1 MADVAVFG
9 IGLEMDGATATVNK
23 FGQAAEKAAT
33 ASDKLETSTRRIGVS
48 ADGLTAAQ
56 RELVRRMQ
64 AVIDVAATLDARDK
78 AAVTNMLKEADAVR
92 GLATAMNDT
101 ALVQEKLSAA
111 TARFNQAVDQGTAKH
126 ANHVVGIGR
135 IGQSLAALVGHAV
148 GVPSV
153 VDRVGESLSIFAV
166 GHMVTVGILA
176 GLALIATAFHVAGE
190 EAHKL
195 KKDTDDAV
203 ESLLR
208 WKREHDQGAGG
219 KFGVEIGLAEAR
231 LEQNRRDLAAAG
243 VITARAPIGEA
254 GIVQQEA
261 QRKALER
268 ERAHYNELAEAVR
281 EGEAHVRELREK
293 AHQQSLGDDVRN
305 LAQLITAHKATA
317 REMAS
322 ANALVTVLN
331 ESLDEMGTKGG
342 DRAKRAQTVEWLKE
356 LNDALHPKSEQ
367 RLEDQQRAQVL
378 AQRLDEY
385 SHFVREQQSAYKRTL
400 DQTAR
405 DFEDE
410 QDRETA
416 IAIQQYNEQTR
427 AAKAARDKQTA
438 DTIQAVTEQEKYVDD
453 MRRIGLQSLDQML
466 TGGLRSWTSFFDTV
480 FSLFRRLMAR
490 MEAASKDSGF
500 LYKALGIGSAA
511 IGGGLAGFQ
520 LGQAAYS
527 DSHGAV
533 GNYARGAL
541 GGAAAGALAGSAF
554 GPIGTAVG
562 ALAGLAGGIMG
573 VASAAKEARK
583 RMEDMQRALA
593 IGMEGL
599 KAAVSGDQL
608 GVAIA
613 QINAEREQKRRE
625 YEDAY
630 AGGRNEVERYRL
642 IDEMNRLEDKR
653 IQLLKEEYS
662 IQQSRQFEDLQA
674 RLLAAQGHTQEAE
687 AMRLML
693 AQKRE
698 REDLIKS
705 FGLEIDASEAS
716 TLALLDQVQAQ
727 EKLKTATDAASA
739 SALNMV
745 QGYRYQAQFFSA
757 MTSRSGA
764 GVIGGA
770 GIVVTVPVTL
780 MMPNGQVLAKTVVKE
795 FATMQAHGDTS
806 LAAVL
811 NS

>member
-1 MADVAVFG
+1 
-9 IGLEMDGATATVNK
+9 
-23 FGQAAEKAAT
+23 
-33 ASDKLETSTRRIGVS
+33 
-48 ADGLTAAQ
+48 
-56 RELVRRMQ
+56 
-64 AVIDVAATLDARDK
+64 
-78 AAVTNMLKEADAVR
+78 
-92 GLATAMNDT
+92 
-101 ALVQEKLSAA
+101 
-111 TARFNQAVDQGTAKH
+111 
-126 ANHVVGIGR
+126 
-135 IGQSLAALVGHAV
+135 
-148 GVPSV
+148 
-153 VDRVGESLSIFAV
+153 
-166 GHMVTVGILA
+166 
-176 GLALIATAFHVAGE
+176 
-190 EAHKL
+190 
-195 KKDTDDAV
+195 
-203 ESLLR
+203 
-208 WKREHDQGAGG
+208 
-219 KFGVEIGLAEAR
+219 
-231 LEQNRRDLAAAG
+231 
-243 VITARAPIGEA
+243 
-254 GIVQQEA
+254 
-261 QRKALER
+261 
-268 ERAHYNELAEAVR
+268 
-281 EGEAHVRELREK
+281 
-293 AHQQSLGDDVRN
+293 
-305 LAQLITAHKATA
+305 
-317 REMAS
+317 
-322 ANALVTVLN
+322 
-331 ESLDEMGTKGG
+331 
-342 DRAKRAQTVEWLKE
+342 
-356 LNDALHPKSEQ
+356 
-367 RLEDQQRAQVL
+367 
-378 AQRLDEY
+378 
-385 SHFVREQQSAYKRTL
+385 
-400 DQTAR
+400 
-405 DFEDE
+405 
-410 QDRETA
+410 
-416 IAIQQYNEQTR
+416 
-427 AAKAARDKQTA
+427 
-438 DTIQAVTEQEKYVDD
+438 
-453 MRRIGLQSLDQML
+453 
-466 TGGLRSWTSFFDTV
+466 
-480 FSLFRRLMAR
+480 
-490 MEAASKDSGF
+490 
-500 LYKALGIGSAA
+500 
-511 IGGGLAGFQ
+511 
-520 LGQAAYS
+520 
-527 DSHGAV
+527 
-533 GNYARGAL
+533 
-541 GGAAAGALAGSAF
+541 
-554 GPIGTAVG
+554 
-562 ALAGLAGGIMG
+562 MG